1 MKHIVKL
8 CADDLLTII
17 NNNYSIKLKASH
29 AHELVAAFFGYKSNA
44 ALLADTIAPIS
55 NLLQANIIVL
65 ASSQS
70 IDERRKTLQ
79 DLPPE
84 LPENQVLGEIVY
96 STLLSNKCLLNAPW
110 AAYEPF
116 ALFLAD
122 EYLREQKMD
131 KLYRAPVREG
141 VSIENADNYKHLLV
155 SRFYQLPVANATA
168 FMVGEIEI
176 TTSIKLQLI
185 AGRIGYG
192 KPEIFVKI
200 ESLGTRP

>member
-8 CADDLLTII
+8 CADDLRTII
-17 NNNYSIKLKASH
+17 NNKYSIKLKASH

-65 ASSQS
+65 APSQP

-79 DLPPE
+79 DLPLE

-96 STLLSNKCLLNAPW
+96 STLLSNKCLLSAPW

-122 EYLREQKMD
+122 EYLREQKMN
-131 KLYRAPVREG
+131 KIYRIPVREG
-141 VSIENADNYKHLLV
+141 VSIEDADEHKQLLV
-155 SRFYQLPVANATA
+155 SRFYQLPITNATT
-168 FMVGEIEI
+168 FMVSEIEI
-176 TTSIKLQLI
+176 KTFIKLPLI

-192 KPEIFVKI
+192 KPEISVKI
-200 ESLGTRP
+200 ENLRTRP